1 MLRPTLLESVHAL
14 PTNLLHGPTFPALL
28 QLPLVYSLQLDR
40 INIQLTDPVGDA
52 TIWFLI
58 TLQIAQVY
66 YIVHAIK
73 ALVLYHSSYCTEDD
87 ISTDVETFQ

>member
-1 MLRPTLLESVHAL
+1 MLCPTLLASHTAGICTL

-28 QLPLVYSLQLDR
+28 QLPLVHSLQLDR

-73 ALVLYHSSYCTEDD
+73 ALV
-87 ISTDVETFQ
+87 